1 MNPTLACFRALV
13 LGSWRE
19 RPFRLVL
26 GLLGV
31 GLGVG
36 VTVAVLLANHS
47 ALAAFDA
54 GMRLV
59 VGSSTLTV
67 RSEAGRFDEAVFQR
81 VLERVP
87 PGVNVTP
94 VVEGSIRLEGPLETD
109 CTVLGTDVL
118 ASAPFQG
125 YPLRDGSQPVQ
136 LLEPR
141 TWLITADLARA
152 TGWTTGSTASV
163 RLDDR
168 REVWTVAGVLEP
180 AAGQRHLDAHVAFMD
195 LASAQRA
202 FGAAGS
208 LDRIDLAPI
217 PGDPRGFRV
226 DPPDWEAVRLSL
238 RTCLPAGVTA
248 VDAGERRDVT
258 RRMIR
263 SFELNLLALGFIS
276 MLLGA
281 YLIFNTLAVGVARRR
296 ADIAILRGMGATSP
310 EIFRVFALEGLLLGL
325 GGSVLGLGIGGVLA
339 RGALGFI
346 HRTIET
352 LYVTTSDPGL
362 ALDPAGC
369 LLAVAGGTALS
380 LLSSVAPAWQ
390 ASRVAP
396 GLAMRTSEPHDT
408 DWRWPAGLALV
419 GTALCGLAAWL
430 GTWPAIGGFPVAGF
444 AAAFAWTLGGSGLIP
459 LAMRLLA
466 IATRPVV
473 RRLPLV
479 ARLGLEHLD
488 AARSRHAV
496 AIAALMVGVGM
507 VIGMSTMIGSFR
519 DTVRSWTRQTLQADL
534 FMGPGSHRGAST
546 RGTLSPA
553 TLDLVKGIRGVR
565 AVDAYREVRQVVD
578 GRETRIGSGDLRL
591 LGQHEGLQVVQG
603 GPLSRLVS
611 RLVDHDAVLVSEPFA
626 QHHGTHLGD
635 RLRLSTV
642 SGSRPFEVV
651 GIYRDYGSDQGVV
664 VLDASTF
671 GRVFP
676 RQRGS
681 TSAAIY
687 LKAGARAEEVRLA
700 IDRALGPEAR
710 VSLQTSGELRTEVL
724 RIFDDTFAIT
734 WALEAI
740 AIVVALLAVA
750 GTLVALVL
758 ERRGELVILRS
769 LGFTPGELQA
779 MVLVEAVG
787 LGLIGSGAGTGLGEV
802 LARLLVEV
810 INRQTFGWSIPLVHA
825 PQLALVT
832 CLLVATTAA
841 IAGLWPA
848 RLAGRLAIDRQEP
861 SDA

>member
-1 MNPTLACFRALV
+1 M
-13 LGSWRE
+13 S
-19 RPFRLVL
+19 
-26 GLLGV
+26 
-31 GLGVG
+31 
-36 VTVAVLLANHS
+36 
-47 ALAAFDA
+47 
-54 GMRLV
+54 
-59 VGSSTLTV
+59 
-67 RSEAGRFDEAVFQR
+67 
-81 VLERVP
+81 
-87 PGVNVTP
+87 VTP
-94 VVEGSIRLEGPLETD
+94 VVEGSIRLEGPIETD
-109 CTVLGTDVL
+109 CTVLGTDIL
-118 ASAPFQG
+118 ARAPFQG
-125 YPLRDGSQPVQ
+125 YPLREGSLPVD

-195 LASAQRA
+195 ISSAQRA
-202 FGAAGS
+202 FGARAL
-208 LDRIDLAPI
+208 LDRIDLAPS
-217 PGDPRGFRV
+217 PAEDGRGFTST
-226 DPPDWEAVRLSL
+226 PPAWETL
-238 RTCLPAGVTA
+238 RRTLQSRLPAGVR
-248 VDAGERRDVT
+248 VQDAGERQDVT

-296 ADIAILRGMGATSP
+296 ADIAILRGMGATGR
-310 EIFRVFALEGLLLGL
+310 EIFQAFALEGLLLGL
-325 GGSVLGLGIGGVLA
+325 GGSVLGLGIGAALA

-362 ALDPAGC
+362 VLDPVSC
-369 LLAVAGGTALS
+369 LLAVAGGTILS
-380 LLSSVAPAWQ
+380 LASAVAPAWQ
-390 ASRVAP
+390 ASRVPP
-396 GLAMRTSEPHDT
+396 GLAMRTSEMVDT
-408 DWRWPAGLALV
+408 GWAWPVGLAIA
-419 GTALCGLAAWL
+419 GSGFCGLAAWL

-459 LAMRLLA
+459 LSMRVLA
-466 IATRPVV
+466 IATHPAV

-479 ARLGLEHLD
+479 ARLGIEHLD

-519 DTVRSWTRQTLQADL
+519 DTVRAWTRQTLQADL
-534 FMGPGSHRGAST
+534 FMGPGSHRGAAT

-553 TLDLVKGIRGVR
+553 TLALVKGVAGVR
-565 AVDAYREVRQVVD
+565 AVDAYREIRQVVD
-578 GRETRIGSGDLRL
+578 GRETRIGSGDLAL
-591 LGQHEGLQVVQG
+591 LGEREGLQVVQG
-603 GPLSRLVS
+603 GPLSRLVP
-611 RLVDHDAVLVSEPFA
+611 RLVDHETALVSEPFA
-626 QHHGTHLGD
+626 QHHGTHPGD
-635 RLRLSTV
+635 RIPLETV
-642 SGSRPFEVV
+642 SGTRSFEVV

-664 VLDASTF
+664 VIDASTF
-671 GRVFP
+671 SRAFP
-676 RQRGS
+676 RQTGA
-681 TSAAIY
+681 TSAAVY
-687 LKAGARAEEVRLA
+687 LKPGVRAEDVRLA

-758 ERRGELVILRS
+758 ERRGELGILRS
-769 LGFTPGELQA
+769 LGFTPGELQT

-787 LGLIGSGAGTGLGEV
+787 LGLLGAGAGTALGEV

-810 INRQTFGWSIPLVHA
+810 INRQTFGWSIPLVYDPRVA
-825 PQLALVT
+825 TVT

-841 IAGLWPA
+841 MAGWWPA
-848 RLAGRLAIDRQEP
+848 RLAGRLAAERQEDR
-861 SDA
+861 DA